1 MKARAPW
8 LDRPAPRRPRRPRP
22 TTMWKKV
29 LVVCSC
35 GAEWHG
41 WHAIGNPLVRDHY
54 NRGHWISDRRTSFAV
69 ADREEADAT

>member
-1 MKARAPW
+1 
-8 LDRPAPRRPRRPRP
+8 
-22 TTMWKKV
+22 MWKKV